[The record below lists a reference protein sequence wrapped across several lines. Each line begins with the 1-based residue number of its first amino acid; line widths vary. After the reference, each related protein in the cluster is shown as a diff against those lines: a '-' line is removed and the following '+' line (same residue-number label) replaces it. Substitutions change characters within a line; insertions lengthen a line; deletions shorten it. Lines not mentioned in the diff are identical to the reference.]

1 MQLFEALKIDEA
13 LKVLK
18 ENLISVRARSE
29 EVELLDALNRVLA
42 EDVYSPEDIPPFNRS
57 TVDGYAVISSDT
69 FGAGESLP
77 AMLKVV
83 AEIKMGQRPD
93 FALKAGEA
101 ARISTGGMLPEGSD
115 AVVMLEYTQPLE
127 DGTLL
132 VERPVAPG
140 ENVILKGEDVKKGD
154 PVLKKGHTLRPQDL
168 AALAGMGFQKVK
180 VAVSPKVSVIS
191 TGDEIKPPGAEIREG
206 EIRDMNS
213 FSVAGLVLK
222 WGGIPEVFGI
232 VRDDFDEIKKAVSEA
247 LKISD
252 LVVISGG
259 SSVGT
264 RDHTVKVLE
273 SLGKPGVIAHGL
285 AVKPGKP
292 TIIAVVEGKPVVGL
306 PGHPVSA
313 MVIFEQVVRPII
325 SWFLGRPEDYGG
337 LKVKAKIARNI
348 SSAAGR
354 EDFIRVRLEQ
364 REGELWA
371 VPVLGKSGLIS
382 TMVESH
388 GLARIAPEKLGVKE
402 GDYVDV
408 ELY

>member
-1 MQLFEALKIDEA
+1 MELFDALKIEEA

-18 ENLISVRARSE
+18 ENLVGVKPKSE
-29 EVELLDALNRVLA
+29 EVMLQDAYGRVLA

-57 TVDGYAVISSDT
+57 TVDGYAVISRDT
-69 FGAGESLP
+69 FGACESLP

-83 AEIKMGQRPD
+83 GEIKMGERPQ
-93 FALKAGEA
+93 FSLKAGEA
-101 ARISTGGMLPEGSD
+101 ARISTGGMLPESSD

-132 VERPVAPG
+132 IERPVAPG
-140 ENVILKGEDVKKGD
+140 ENVILKGEDVRKGGL
-154 PVLKKGHTLRPQDL
+154 VLKKGHTLRPQDL
-168 AALAGMGFQKVK
+168 AALAGMGFDKVK
-180 VAVSPKVSVIS
+180 VSALPRVSVIS
-191 TGDEIKPPGAEIREG
+191 TGDEIKPPGEEIKEG

-213 FSVAGLVLK
+213 FSIAGLVLK
-222 WGGIPEVFGI
+222 WGGIPEIFGV

-264 RDHTVKVLE
+264 RDLTVRVLD
-273 SLGKPGVIAHGL
+273 SLGSPGVLVHGI

-292 TIIAVVEGKPVVGL
+292 TIIAVVDGKPVIGL

-313 MVIFEQVVRPII
+313 MVIFEQVVRPIL
-325 SWFLGRPEDYGG
+325 SWFLGRAQDYGG
-337 LKVKAKIARNI
+337 PKVRARMGRNI

-354 EDFIRVRLEQ
+354 EDFIRVKLAQ
-364 REGELWA
+364 RDGELWA

-388 GLARIAPEKLGVKE
+388 GLVRIASEKLGVKE
-402 GDYVDV
+402 GEYVDV

>member
-1 MQLFEALKIDEA
+1 MELFDALKIGEA
-13 LKVLK
+13 LRVLK
-18 ENLISVRARSE
+18 ENLVGIKPKGE
-29 EVELLDALNRVLA
+29 EVMLRDAYGRVLS
-42 EDVYSPEDIPPFNRS
+42 EDIYSPEDIPPFNRS
-57 TVDGYAVISSDT
+57 TVDGYAVISRDT
-69 FGAGESLP
+69 FGACESLP

-83 AEIKMGQRPD
+83 GEIKMGERPL
-93 FALKAGEA
+93 FSLKAGEA
-101 ARISTGGMLPEGSD
+101 ARISTGGMMPENSD

-140 ENVILKGEDVKKGD
+140 ENVILKGEDVRKGGL
-154 PVLKKGHTLRPQDL
+154 VLKKGHTLRPQDL

-180 VAVSPKVSVIS
+180 VAVLPKVSVIS
-191 TGDEIKPPGAEIREG
+191 TGDEIKPPGEEIKEG

-213 FSVAGLVLK
+213 FSIAGLVLK
-222 WGGIPEVFGI
+222 WGGIPEIFGV
-232 VRDDFDEIKKAVSEA
+232 VRDDFNEIRRSVSEA

-264 RDHTVKVLE
+264 RDLTVRVLD
-273 SLGKPGVIAHGL
+273 SLGSPGVLVHGI

-292 TIIAVVEGKPVVGL
+292 TIIAVVDGKPVIGL

-313 MVIFEQVVRPII
+313 MVIFEQVVRPIL

-354 EDFIRVRLEQ
+354 EDFIRVKLEQ
-364 REGELWA
+364 RDGELWA

-402 GDYVDV
+402 GEYVDV